1 MSVKFRK
8 EGLSGAEASLLAWQ
22 FGASE
27 DDSPFV
33 SALWVALSS
42 AWERESRGDREAT
55 AFLGRLGSSGAFPEE
70 VAAFRRFKGADGE
83 AYWLDILHRA
93 GLADRRQREEPA
105 AVERRRTRR
114 ALEINTDRDAD
125 IDA

>member
-8 EGLSGAEASLLAWQ
+8 EGLSAAEASLLAWQ

-27 DDSPFV
+27 EDSPFV
-33 SALWVALSS
+33 SALWVAVSS
-42 AWERESRGDREAT
+42 AWEREQRGDAEAT
-55 AFLGRLGSSGAFPEE
+55 AFLARLGCAGGFPEE

-83 AYWLDILHRA
+83 AYWLDILDRA

-105 AVERRRTRR
+105 VVERRRARR
-114 ALEINTDRDAD
+114 GAESGSKEPEPD
-125 IDA
+125 